1 MDEKG
6 PSIPGRSG
14 RVLALAMAIGLV
26 FGNMVG
32 SGIFL
37 LPATMAPYGGVS
49 ALGWLFTATGAL
61 LLALTFAWLSRSQAI
76 AGGIYAYTRL
86 ALRDFAGVPIG
97 RTACR
102 GKRVNS

>member
-1 MDEKG
+1 MTTPDT
-6 PSIPGRSG
+6 SRSK
-14 RVLALAMAIGLV
+14 LLSLPMAIGLV
-26 FGNMVG
+26 FGNMIG

-49 ALGWLFTATGAL
+49 ALGWLFTASGAI